1 MPIVYRLIVGLL
13 VYRFINYF
21 PSLFQILVAEK
32 IDLDKS
38 TVPIQESDMTAVAV
52 VDENDSTGPDRV
64 GVVLTS
70 EKNEVEKTSFQ
81 NANDD
86 NVNSLR
92 DRDTETAD
100 NVKGIVDESDSRN
113 GNIPDTE
120 DLKEPCKGSEQE
132 VQKKESDEDIG
143 TTIDEKNIRN
153 ESDSDTNVLE
163 VNSNIERGV
172 KDEKIAKDIGETVNK
187 VDPDR
192 LLYKD

>member
-13 VYRFINYF
+13 VYRFMNYF